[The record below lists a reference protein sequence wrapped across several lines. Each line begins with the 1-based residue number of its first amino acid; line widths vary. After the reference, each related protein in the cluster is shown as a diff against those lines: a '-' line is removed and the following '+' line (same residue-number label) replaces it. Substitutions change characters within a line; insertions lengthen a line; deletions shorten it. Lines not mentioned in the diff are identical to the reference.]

1 MKGVIVM
8 EIPKW
13 VSPLFGTLVLVSY
26 DVVLP
31 VVVEGSHQKPHIVE
45 SQIILVQRSRQEGQ
59 EEVDNKFLQYNSNSE
74 IVAEISGSQST
85 NEEEIPEVRIPI
97 EYSRENNEKALWVFN
112 MQTHMVSKIV
122 PN

>member
-13 VSPLFGTLVLVSY
+13 VSPFFGTLVLVSY

-31 VVVEGSHQKPHIVE
+31 VAVEGSHQKPHIVE
-45 SQIILVQRSRQEGQ
+45 SQIILVQGSRQEGQ

>member
-1 MKGVIVM
+1 M

-26 DVVLP
+26 EVVLP

-85 NEEEIPEVRIPI
+85 NEEGIPEVRIPI